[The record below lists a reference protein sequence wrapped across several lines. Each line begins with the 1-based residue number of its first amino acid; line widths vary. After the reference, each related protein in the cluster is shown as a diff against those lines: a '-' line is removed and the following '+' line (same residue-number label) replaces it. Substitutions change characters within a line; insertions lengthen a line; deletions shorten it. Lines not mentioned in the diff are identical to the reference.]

1 MASSS
6 FTLVLS
12 LMILLVSS
20 TQNLS
25 SVAVVVAS
33 ALPVPKPGVAPVPSS
48 KPAKVSVALYY
59 EAFCPGCADFIV
71 KYFPKIFSSGIT
83 DIMDL
88 KLVPYGNAMVGG
100 NNTIICQH
108 GSEECF
114 LHQVEAC
121 AIHAWPDVEMH
132 SYFIYCVEDLIL
144 KEISSE
150 WFSCLKKPRF
160 SAKPIVDCLSSGLGL
175 KLELRYANET
185 NALIP
190 SLQFVPWLT
199 VNKVPFY
206 GAFGNLVKAVCD
218 AYKATPLP
226 RVCQE
231 PPTTDINPE
240 AKSNSNQEV
249 CYVDEA
255 SPTAKVRSP
264 GSPGLHGGA

>member
-6 FTLVLS
+6 FMLALS
-12 LMILLVSS
+12 LMILLVS

-25 SVAVVVAS
+25 SVAVVAAS
-33 ALPVPKPGVAPVPSS
+33 ALPAQIPGVSSVASS
-48 KPAKVSVALYY
+48 KPTKVSVALYH
-59 EAFCPGCADFIV
+59 EAFCPGCTDFIV
-71 KYFPKIFSSGIT
+71 KYFPKIFLSGIT

-88 KLVPYGNAMVGG
+88 KLVPYGNAIVGE

-114 LHQVEAC
+114 LNQVEAC
-121 AIHAWPDVEMH
+121 AIHAWPDMEMH

-150 WFSCLKKPRF
+150 WFSCLKKPGF
-160 SAKPIVDCLSSGLGL
+160 SARPI
-175 KLELRYANET
+175 LELQYGNET

-199 VNKVPFY
+199 VNSAILWCKFTQFS
-206 GAFGNLVKAVCD
+206 AFDNLLKAVCN

-231 PPTTDINPE
+231 PTTDINPE

-264 GSPGLHGGA
+264 GTTWRRLMKF